1 MKIKPAYITL
11 GIVALVLIILCGM
24 GCSSYNGMVELDEQA
39 DQAWA
44 NVQNQYQRRADLIP
58 NLEAT
63 VTAATENEKAG
74 MAEVTKMR
82 TGYQDLNNALDS
94 ASAYGTPAPGTPEAI
109 AQAQAQ
115 QRVNDAYKIYI
126 NAVHEAYPDFK
137 FPESFQKM
145 QDELAGTENRVATER
160 TRYNEAVKNY
170 NVKIRRFPAAI
181 FAGIF
186 GFDKKDQFSADA
198 GAQNAPKVFR

>member
-1 MKIKPAYITL
+1 MNIKPAYITL
-11 GIVALVLIILCGM
+11 GIVALVLLIICGM

-39 DQAWA
+39 NQAWA

-63 VTAATENEKAG
+63 VNAATENEKAG

-94 ASAYGTPAPGTPEAI
+94 AKAYGTPAPGTPEAI

-115 QRVNDAYKIYI
+115 ERVSDAYMIYI

-145 QDELAGTENRVATER
+145 QDELAGTENRVTTER

-170 NVKIRRFPAAI
+170 NVKIRRFPGVI

-186 GFDKKDQFSADA
+186 NFDPKEPFNAEA